1 MNRIAVNDLEDDSCR
16 NDRNVP
22 LGSSNYADADLIIEA
37 RVDRSEIQ
45 MLCKL
50 VEGLGHL
57 GVVTTTNKELGEVK
71 IQTTKDCWGEL
82 KKLIEEM
89 PLNVEF

>member
-1 MNRIAVNDLEDDSCR
+1 MNYSEAQKESQVRSL
-16 NDRNVP
+16 
-22 LGSSNYADADLIIEA
+22 SSDVDVIINA

-57 GVVTTTNKELGEVK
+57 GIVSTTNKELGEVM
-71 IQTTKDCWGEL
+71 IQTTKYCWPDL
-82 KKLIEEM
+82 KKVIEKM
-89 PLNVEF
+89 PFGIEFI